1 MSVCVSCAISLACFA
16 VCLFVLFDSAL
27 LIFILTFF
35 SNEKK
40 RSIDLGGQENGE
52 ELRGV
57 GTGETVRI
65 YFIKKQIFNKNKR
78 SISHFSTNA

>member
-1 MSVCVSCAISLACFA
+1 
-16 VCLFVLFDSAL
+16 VLLPTEPSHQP
-27 LIFILTFF
+27 LTFF